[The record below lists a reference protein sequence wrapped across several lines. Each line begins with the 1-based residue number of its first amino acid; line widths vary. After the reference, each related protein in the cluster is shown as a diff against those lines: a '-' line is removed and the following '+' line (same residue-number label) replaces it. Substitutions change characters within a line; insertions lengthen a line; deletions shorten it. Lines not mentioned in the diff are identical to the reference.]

1 MACACFL
8 LLALPAAAHASLP
21 ANFVLDDV
29 TPSSAFLFP
38 TGIAFLPDGRL
49 LVAEKNGDLWAVQGG
64 VKPVNPMWSSENEVL
79 SNHDKGLLDVAVD
92 PNYFV
97 NHYVY
102 LLLTVD
108 PDSDGTD
115 TNTVAFARLS
125 RFTVNFTDS
134 QTVIPSSRAVLL
146 GVDWSHGPPTG
157 STTHTIGS
165 LRWGSDGTLLVSV
178 GDGADGS
185 SNMDPGGQYPAL
197 FGVNRANPY
206 EDIGAFR
213 AQSLSSLD
221 GKILRINPA
230 NGQGYAS
237 NPYYDG
243 NLSSFRSRVYAY
255 GFRNPFRFNLKPG
268 TGSTNPADGNPGIL
282 YVDDVGWYT
291 WEEVNVVK
299 QPGQNFGWPCYEGLD
314 PNGPYQA
321 ATPSHN
327 GCGSFGTADNPTLP
341 TLPIVSINHDD
352 PSASTPA
359 GIQGN
364 AITGCAFYTGTH
376 YPAQYRNTYFFCDFG
391 QNWMKELTTDA
402 NDQLVSV
409 AAFGDTLDGPVN
421 LITDPVSG
429 DLYYVSIY
437 DGKVFH
443 VRYTIPLGVGNQPV
457 ATIVLSN
464 ARPNPTGSA
473 VRFALD
479 LPTRAQVSFAVCDVM
494 GREVYREAPRDLEAG
509 QASLGWSGRLA
520 GGAAARPGVY
530 LARVTV
536 NGRAF
541 IRRFAIVR

>member
-1 MACACFL
+1 MVAS
-8 LLALPAAAHASLP
+8 ASLP

-49 LVAEKNGDLWAVQGG
+49 LVCEKNGDLWAVQNGT
-64 VKPVNPMWSSENEVL
+64 KPVNPMWSSENEVL

-102 LLLTVD
+102 LLYTVD

-115 TNTVAFARLS
+115 SNTVAFARLS
-125 RFTVNFTDS
+125 RFTVSFTDS

-165 LRWGSDGTLLVSV
+165 LRWGSDGSLLVSA

-197 FGVNRANPY
+197 FGAGRANPY

-243 NLSSFRSRVYAY
+243 NLNSFRSRVYAY

-268 TGSTNPADGNPGIL
+268 TGSTNVADGNPGIL

-291 WEEVNVVK
+291 WEEINVVK
-299 QPGQNFGWPCYEGLD
+299 QPGQNFGWPCEEGLD
-314 PNGPYQA
+314 PNAPYQA

-327 GCGSFGTADNPTLP
+327 GCGSFGTADNPAQP
-341 TLPIVSINHDD
+341 TLPIVAINHDD

-359 GIQGN
+359 GVQGN
-364 AITGCAFYTGTH
+364 CVTGCTFYTGTH

-391 QNWMKELTTDA
+391 QNWMKVLTTDA

-421 LITDPVSG
+421 LIADPVSG

-443 VRYTIPLGVGNQPV
+443 VRYTIPLGVGDGPP
-457 ATIVLSN
+457 AALRLSN
-464 ARPNPTGSA
+464 ARPNPTGGA

-479 LPTRAQVSFAVCDVM
+479 LPAPARVSFAVSDVM
-494 GREVYREAPRDLEAG
+494 GREVYREAPRDLGAG
-509 QASLGWSGRLA
+509 QASLGWSGTLP
-520 GGAAARPGVY
+520 GGAPARPGVY
-530 LARVTV
+530 LARVTAA
-536 NGRAF
+536 GRAF
-541 IRRFAIVR
+541 TRRFAIVR